1 MKNHKRHYMRCLSV
15 QDYTSMPW
23 KNGGGVTREVA
34 KSSDSQG
41 LIWRL
46 SLADVTQEGTFS
58 TFPKLS
64 RILTITQ
71 GAGMRLIDTDTNK
84 VLLASLHTPTA
95 FSGDQP
101 ITSELIDGTIQDF
114 NVIYDQTKT
123 TANVRI
129 IDGPKHTHIESSE
142 GQIRAIYSLF
152 GTFKINQHTL
162 IQYETAVFNSTDRVQ
177 MTCEYGSKALLV
189 TFTPRP

>member
-1 MKNHKRHYMRCLSV
+1 MQRLSV

-23 KNGGGVTREVA
+23 KNGGGVTREIA
-34 KSSDSQG
+34 KLSDNLG

-46 SLADVTQEGTFS
+46 SLADVTQEGPFS

-71 GAGMRLIDTDTNK
+71 GAGMRLIDTYTNK

-101 ITSELIDGTIQDF
+101 ITSELIDGNIQDF

-129 IDGPKHTHIESSE
+129 IDGPKHTYIESSE

-162 IQYETAVFNSTDRVQ
+162 IQYDTAVFNSTDRVQ

>member
-1 MKNHKRHYMRCLSV
+1 MQRLSV

-34 KSSDSQG
+34 KSSDNQG

-46 SLADVTQEGTFS
+46 SLADVIQEGTFS

-64 RILTITQ
+64 RILTVTQ
-71 GAGMRLIDTDTNK
+71 GGGMRLIDRDTNE
-84 VLLASLHTPTA
+84 VFLASLHTPIA

-101 ITSELIDGTIQDF
+101 ITSELIDGAIQDF

-123 TANVRI
+123 TADVRI
-129 IDGPKHTHIESSE
+129 IDGPNRTYIEPSE
-142 GQIRAIYSLF
+142 GQTLAVYSLL

-162 IQYETAVFNSTDRVQ
+162 IQDETAVFNSNDRVQ
-177 MTCEYGSKALLV
+177 MTCEYGSKVLLA
-189 TFTPRP
+189 TFTSRP